1 MGFTVSRFQFF
12 FISEMGKNKMPFVL
26 PPSWAI
32 WDDGLRYLLK
42 KKCFAN
48 LKEATES
55 LETQAEGFLDTSCP
69 LPGI

>member
-1 MGFTVSRFQFF
+1 
-12 FISEMGKNKMPFVL
+12 MPFVL